1 MTRSISQ
8 PLTLLRKLV
17 DRISRLAAVSCGIL
31 FAGFGSAAHCDSYN
45 VNLANPDVYWWTVL
59 SDERVPYVQGSG
71 VVSSGPYYI
80 DINHREGALL
90 VGPLAVL
97 LNGHSPGNYHSP
109 LGEMDLRNV
118 TVRLNLKLD
127 HQPWTHEN
135 SPLEGGQVVFWF
147 QSELQERAVAGDNE
161 EMPPRY
167 VNYYWNQ
174 NLLPQ
179 ATTQSLVEIPVA
191 PDLNK
196 WTCLGHNPID
206 TRPIIGSA
214 AKYTCALNQQE
225 FAEAMAKPISAGI
238 LFLLPRKK
246 PDGSEALW
254 LDPSNSY
261 RTTTMGNTKFILS
274 EFTIIK
280 PHQIICMKQLSPAQH

>member
-1 MTRSISQ
+1 MGG
-8 PLTLLRKLV
+8 KAWM
-17 DRISRLAAVSCGIL
+17 RLAVLTFLIL
-31 FAGFGSAAHCDSYN
+31 LQIDAQAFGGNYG
-45 VNLANPDVYWWTVL
+45 VNLANPDVYWYTVL
-59 SDERVPYVQGSG
+59 SDDRVPYVQGTG

-97 LNGHSPGNYHSP
+97 LNGHSSGNYHS
-109 LGEMDLRNV
+109 LIGEMDFRNV
-118 TVRLNLKLD
+118 TVRLNLELD
-127 HQPWTHEN
+127 HQPSTPEN
-135 SPLEGGQVVFWF
+135 SALEGGQVVFWF
-147 QSELQERAVAGDNE
+147 QSELKERAIAGDNE

-179 ATTQSLVEIPVA
+179 ATTQGLVEIPVA

-238 LFLLPRKK
+238 LFLFPRKK

-254 LDPSNSY
+254 LDPSNPN
-261 RTTTMGNTKFILS
+261 RTKTMGNTKFILS

-280 PHQIICMKQLSPAQH
+280 PHQTVSAQH